1 MSSQEKQN
9 LLGKFKNELL
19 NVSSYLKGSEKGK
32 LSESYKLFI
41 EYSFQM
47 ICYAWIDKNMDRRL
61 DNGAWFYVC
70 QDAKVDY
77 EVFQDNHALGDALL
91 SYFDLVAAHE
101 PFTDLLTM
109 VHEDLLL
116 AGKGGEGIGQFFT
129 PSDLSNLL
137 SELAFVSGCFT
148 GANQSDDCSGAGS
161 LTLGL
166 LKRRFK
172 ADPESLKSLT
182 VEMTDIDELACK
194 AAFIQVA
201 ASILSH
207 DIAMKRVLVFK
218 SNVLTEYGENR
229 RLLVELQSPSIDLGS
244 SNKDGMLAAFNKICE
259 LCN

>member
-1 MSSQEKQN
+1 MNSEERQN
-9 LLGKFKNELL
+9 LLSKFKNELL

-47 ICYAWIDKNMDRRL
+47 IYYAWIDKNMDRRL

-77 EVFQDNHALGDALL
+77 EVFQDNHAIGDALL

-116 AGKGGEGIGQFFT
+116 SGKGGEGIGQFLT
-129 PSDLSNLL
+129 PPDLSYLL
-137 SELAFVSGCFT
+137 AELAFAGGCFRDSI
-148 GANQSDDCSGAGS
+148 QSDDCCGAGS

-166 LKRRFK
+166 LKRRFN
-172 ADPESLKSLT
+172 ADPASFKTLS
-182 VEMTDIDELACK
+182 VEMADIDELACK

-201 ASILSH
+201 TSILSH
-207 DIAMKRVLVFK
+207 NIKMNRVRVFNG
-218 SNVLTEYGENR
+218 NVLTEYGERR
-229 RLLVELQSPSIDLGS
+229 RLLVELQSPCIDVGS
-244 SNKDGMLAAFNKICE
+244 SNKAGLFKAFDKVCE

>member
-1 MSSQEKQN
+1 MNSQERQN
-9 LLGKFKNELL
+9 LLSKFKNELL

-70 QDAKVDY
+70 QDSKRAY
-77 EVFQDNHALGDALL
+77 EVFQENHALGDALI

-116 AGKGGEGIGQFFT
+116 TGKGGEGIGQFFT

-148 GANQSDDCSGAGS
+148 GANQSDDCSGA
-161 LTLGL
+161 
-166 LKRRFK
+166 
-172 ADPESLKSLT
+172 
-182 VEMTDIDELACK
+182 
-194 AAFIQVA
+194 
-201 ASILSH
+201 
-207 DIAMKRVLVFK
+207 
-218 SNVLTEYGENR
+218 
-229 RLLVELQSPSIDLGS
+229 
-244 SNKDGMLAAFNKICE
+244 
-259 LCN
+259 

>member
-1 MSSQEKQN
+1 MNSQEKQN
-9 LLGKFKNELL
+9 LLSKFKNELL

-32 LSESYKLFI
+32 LYESYKLFI

-70 QDAKVDY
+70 QDAKVNY
-77 EVFQDNHALGDALL
+77 NVFQDNYALGDALL

-116 AGKGGEGIGQFFT
+116 TGKGGDGIGQFFT

-229 RLLVELQSPSIDLGS
+229 RLLVELQSPRIDLGS
-244 SNKDGMLAAFNKICE
+244 SNNDGMLAAFNKICE

>member
-70 QDAKVDY
+70 QDSKRAY
-77 EVFQDNHALGDALL
+77 EVFQENHALGDALI

-116 AGKGGEGIGQFFT
+116 SGKGGDGIGQFFT

-229 RLLVELQSPSIDLGS
+229 RLLVELQSPCIEVGS
-244 SNKDGMLAAFNKICE
+244 SKKAGLFKAFDKVCE

>member
-1 MSSQEKQN
+1 MNSQEKQN

-19 NVSSYLKGSEKGK
+19 NVSNYLKGSEKGK

-77 EVFQDNHALGDALL
+77 NVFQDNYALGDALL

-116 AGKGGEGIGQFFT
+116 SGKGGEGIGQFFT

-148 GANQSDDCSGAGS
+148 GAIQSDDCSGAGS